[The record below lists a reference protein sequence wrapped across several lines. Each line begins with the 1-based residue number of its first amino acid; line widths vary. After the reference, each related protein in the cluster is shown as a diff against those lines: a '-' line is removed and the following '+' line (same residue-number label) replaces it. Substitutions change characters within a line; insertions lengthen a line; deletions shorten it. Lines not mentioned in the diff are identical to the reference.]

1 MKVQMACTFLR
12 DIIFLSGP
20 HAGAECDGTLGVNHV
35 DTLDFETNEMWL
47 GDGIYYVCSRLL
59 VPHRKPR
66 NGSLTR
72 RQIIENDLFAEAR
85 SAIEQVNALVVH
97 HGMFEGRNY
106 RGDTSLLGV
115 FLKIT
120 VHATALYIRMGYSR
134 LPGVGPWSHRL

>member
-1 MKVQMACTFLR
+1 MSIHLISKQMK
-12 DIIFLSGP
+12 
-20 HAGAECDGTLGVNHV
+20 
-35 DTLDFETNEMWL
+35 MWF

-97 HGMFEGRNY
+97 HAMFEGRNY

-120 VHATALYIRMGYSR
+120 VHATALYIRIRVYLELDHGRIGYNIPCGNSE
-134 LPGVGPWSHRL
+134 